1 MNFKNVMKKGS
12 LVAALSLSLT
22 AFAAPAAHAD
32 MNGKEASQKL
42 VNALQNLNLDHVDY
56 LYSYLQKT
64 SLTDQEQAQINAN
77 AARVS
82 EILSGEK
89 DVMSL
94 KNEQK
99 VEMLRLFLD
108 SAKLAHLQV
117 SLVDE
122 GGKSLDLLNY
132 TISKDNNLLI
142 QLKDLDGKLLAT
154 INPTREMV
162 QAANFKNLVNSLK
175 VAMEAKRELNA
186 TGHFVP
192 MTNAELPNTAS
203 NEQTYMLIGALIV
216 FLGATAL
223 VPAVRLARKTE
234 EA

>member
-1 MNFKNVMKKGS
+1 MNFKDIMKKGS

-32 MNGKEASQKL
+32 TNGKEASQKL
-42 VNALQNLNLDHVDY
+42 VSALKTLNLDHVDY
-56 LYSYLQKT
+56 LYAYLQKT
-64 SLTDQEQAQINAN
+64 GLTDQEQAQINAN

-82 EILSGEK
+82 EILSGAK

-108 SAKLAHLQV
+108 SVKLAHLQV

-122 GGKSLDLLNY
+122 SGKSLDLLNY

-162 QAANFKNLVNSLK
+162 QAANFKSMVNALK

-203 NEQTYMLIGALIV
+203 NEQTYMLIGGLIV
-216 FLGATAL
+216 LLGAAAL
-223 VPAVRLARKTE
+223 VPAMRLARKTE
-234 EA
+234 QA

>member
-12 LVAALSLSLT
+12 LVVALSLSLT
-22 AFAAPAAHAD
+22 AFAVPAAHAD
-32 MNGKEASQKL
+32 TNGKEASQKL
-42 VNALQNLNLDHVDY
+42 VNALKTLNLDHVDY

-82 EILSGEK
+82 EILSGTK

-99 VEMLRLFLD
+99 VEVLRLFLE

-117 SLVDE
+117 AIVD
-122 GGKSLDLLNY
+122 GKGKELDLLNY
-132 TISKDNNLLI
+132 KLNSNVLV

-154 INPTREMV
+154 INPTQEMV
-162 QAANFKNLVNSLK
+162 QAANFKSMVNALK

-186 TGHFVP
+186 TGKFVP
-192 MTNAELPNTAS
+192 MTNAEMPNTAS
-203 NEQTYMLIGALIV
+203 NEQTYMLIGGLIV
-216 FLGATAL
+216 LLGAAAL

-234 EA
+234 QA

>member
-1 MNFKNVMKKGS
+1 MKKGS
-12 LVAALSLSLT
+12 LVAALSLGLT

-32 MNGKEASQKL
+32 TNGKESSQKL
-42 VNALQNLNLDHVDY
+42 VNALKALNLDHVDY

-82 EILSGEK
+82 EILSDAK

-122 GGKSLDLLNY
+122 SGKSLDLLNY

-162 QAANFKNLVNSLK
+162 KAANFKNLVNSLK
-175 VAMEAKRELNA
+175 VAMEAKRELNE

-203 NEQTYMLIGALIV
+203 NEQTYMLIGGLIV
-216 FLGATAL
+216 LLGAAAL
-223 VPAVRLARKTE
+223 VTAVRLVRKTE
-234 EA
+234 QA

>member
-1 MNFKNVMKKGS
+1 MNFKSFMKKGS
-12 LVAALSLSLT
+12 LVAALSIGLT

-32 MNGKEASQKL
+32 TNGKEASQKL
-42 VNALQNLNLDHVDY
+42 VHALKTLNLDHVDY

-82 EILSGEK
+82 ELLSSA
-89 DVMSL
+89 DSVMSL
-94 KNEQK
+94 KMEQK

-117 SLVDE
+117 ELVDE
-122 GGKSLDLLNY
+122 SGKSLDLLNY
-132 TISKDNNLLI
+132 SIRPDSNLLV

-154 INPTREMV
+154 INPTQEMV
-162 QAANFKNLVNSLK
+162 QAANFKSMVNALK

-186 TGHFVP
+186 TGKFVP
-192 MTNAELPNTAS
+192 MPNAEMPNTAS
-203 NEQTYMLIGALIV
+203 HEQTYMLIGGLIV
-216 FLGATAL
+216 LLGAAAL
-223 VPAVRLARKTE
+223 VPAVRLARKVE
-234 EA
+234 QA

>member
-1 MNFKNVMKKGS
+1 MNFKGIMKKGS
-12 LVAALSLSLT
+12 LVAALSLGLT

-32 MNGKEASQKL
+32 TNGKESSQKL
-42 VNALQNLNLDHVDY
+42 VNALKALNLDHVDY

-82 EILSGEK
+82 EILSDAK

-122 GGKSLDLLNY
+122 SGKSLDLLNY

-162 QAANFKNLVNSLK
+162 KAANFKNLVNSLK
-175 VAMEAKRELNA
+175 VAMEAKRELNE

-203 NEQTYMLIGALIV
+203 NEQTYMLIGGLIV
-216 FLGATAL
+216 LLGAAAL
-223 VPAVRLARKTE
+223 VTAVRLVRKTE
-234 EA
+234 QA

>member
-1 MNFKNVMKKGS
+1 MEK
-12 LVAALSLSLT
+12 
-22 AFAAPAAHAD
+22 
-32 MNGKEASQKL
+32 ASQKL
-42 VNALQNLNLDHVDY
+42 VSALKTLNLDHVDY
-56 LYSYLQKT
+56 LYAYLQKT
-64 SLTDQEQAQINAN
+64 GLTDQEQAQINAN

-82 EILSGEK
+82 EILSGAK

-94 KNEQK
+94 ENEQK

-122 GGKSLDLLNY
+122 SGKRKSLDLLNY

-162 QAANFKNLVNSLK
+162 QAANFKSMVNALK

-192 MTNAELPNTAS
+192 LNAELPNTAS
-203 NEQTYMLIGALIV
+203 NEQTYMLIGGLIV
-216 FLGATAL
+216 LLGAAAL
-223 VPAVRLARKTE
+223 VPAMRLARKTE
-234 EA
+234 QA

>member
-22 AFAAPAAHAD
+22 AFAVPAAHAD
-32 MNGKEASQKL
+32 TNGKEASQKL
-42 VNALQNLNLDHVDY
+42 VNALKTLNLDHVDY

-82 EILSGEK
+82 EILSGTK

-99 VEMLRLFLD
+99 VEVLRLFLE

-117 SLVDE
+117 AIVD
-122 GGKSLDLLNY
+122 GKGKELDLLNY
-132 TISKDNNLLI
+132 KLNSNVLV

-154 INPTREMV
+154 INPTQKMV
-162 QAANFKNLVNSLK
+162 QAANFKSMVNTLK

-186 TGHFVP
+186 TGKFVP

-203 NEQTYMLIGALIV
+203 NEQTYMLIGGLIV
-216 FLGATAL
+216 LLGAAAL

-234 EA
+234 QV

>member
-1 MNFKNVMKKGS
+1 MNFKSIMKKGS
-12 LVAALSLSLT
+12 LAAALSLSLT

-32 MNGKEASQKL
+32 TNEKEASQKL
-42 VNALQNLNLDHVDY
+42 VNALETLNLDHVDY
-56 LYSYLQKT
+56 LYAYLQKT

-82 EILSGEK
+82 EILSSATN
-89 DVMSL
+89 VMSL
-94 KNEQK
+94 KTEQK

-108 SAKLAHLQV
+108 SVKLAHLQV
-117 SLVDE
+117 ELVE
-122 GGKSLDLLNY
+122 ESGKSVDLLNY
-132 TISKDNNLLI
+132 TINKDNNLLI

-192 MTNAELPNTAS
+192 MPNAEMPNTAS
-203 NEQTYMLIGALIV
+203 NEQTYMLIGGLIV
-216 FLGATAL
+216 LLGAAAL
-223 VPAVRLARKTE
+223 VPAVRLARKVE
-234 EA
+234 QA

>member
-1 MNFKNVMKKGS
+1 MNFKGAIKKGS
-12 LVAALSLSLT
+12 LVAVLSLSLT
-22 AFAAPAAHAD
+22 AFAAPTAHAD
-32 MNGKEASQKL
+32 TNGKEASQKL
-42 VNALQNLNLDHVDY
+42 VNALKTLNLDHVDY
-56 LYSYLQKT
+56 LYAYLQKT

-82 EILSGEK
+82 ELLSSATN
-89 DVMSL
+89 VMSL
-94 KNEQK
+94 KTERK

-117 SLVDE
+117 ALVDE
-122 GGKSLDLLNY
+122 KGNSLDLLNY

-192 MTNAELPNTAS
+192 MPNAEMPNTAS
-203 NEQTYMLIGALIV
+203 NEQMYMLIGGLIV
-216 FLGATAL
+216 LLGAAAL
-223 VPAVRLARKTE
+223 VSAVRLARKVE
-234 EA
+234 QV

>member
-22 AFAAPAAHAD
+22 AFAVPAAHAD
-32 MNGKEASQKL
+32 TNGKEASQKL
-42 VNALQNLNLDHVDY
+42 VNALKTLNLDHVDY

-64 SLTDQEQAQINAN
+64 SLADQEQAQINAN

-82 EILSGEK
+82 EILSGTK

-99 VEMLRLFLD
+99 VEVLRLFLE

-117 SLVDE
+117 AIVD
-122 GGKSLDLLNY
+122 GKGKELDLLNY
-132 TISKDNNLLI
+132 KLNSNVLV

-154 INPTREMV
+154 INPTQKMV
-162 QAANFKNLVNSLK
+162 QAANFKSMVNALK

-186 TGHFVP
+186 TGKFVP

-203 NEQTYMLIGALIV
+203 NEQTYMLIGGLIV
-216 FLGATAL
+216 LLGAAAL

-234 EA
+234 QV

>member
-1 MNFKNVMKKGS
+1 MNFKSVIKKGS

-22 AFAAPAAHAD
+22 VFAAPAAHAD
-32 MNGKEASQKL
+32 TNGKEASQKL
-42 VNALQNLNLDHVDY
+42 VNALKTLNLDHVDY

-64 SLTDQEQAQINAN
+64 SLTDQEQAQININ

-82 EILSGEK
+82 EILSGAK

-108 SAKLAHLQV
+108 CAKLAHLKV
-117 SLVDE
+117 ELVDE
-122 GGKSLDLLNY
+122 NGKSLDLLNY
-132 TISKDNNLLI
+132 TISKDSNLLI

-162 QAANFKNLVNSLK
+162 QPANFKSMVNALK

-192 MTNAELPNTAS
+192 MTNAEMPNTAS
-203 NEQTYMLIGALIV
+203 NEQTYMLIGGLIV
-216 FLGATAL
+216 LLGAVAL
-223 VPAVRLARKTE
+223 VPAMRLARKVE
-234 EA
+234 QA

>member
-22 AFAAPAAHAD
+22 AFAAPAVHAD
-32 MNGKEASQKL
+32 TNGKEASQKL
-42 VNALQNLNLDHVDY
+42 VNSLKTLNLDHVDY

-82 EILSGEK
+82 EILSGTK

-99 VEMLRLFLD
+99 VEVLRLFLE

-117 SLVDE
+117 EIVD
-122 GGKSLDLLNY
+122 GNGKELDLLNY
-132 TISKDNNLLI
+132 KLNSNVLV

-154 INPTREMV
+154 INPTQEMV
-162 QAANFKNLVNSLK
+162 QAANFKSMVNALK

-186 TGHFVP
+186 TGKFVP

-203 NEQTYMLIGALIV
+203 NEQTYMLIGGLIV
-216 FLGATAL
+216 LLGAAAL

-234 EA
+234 QA

>member
-1 MNFKNVMKKGS
+1 MNFKKVMKKGS

-22 AFAAPAAHAD
+22 AFAVPAAHAD
-32 MNGKEASQKL
+32 TNGKEASQKL
-42 VNALQNLNLDHVDY
+42 VNALKTLNLDHVDY

-64 SLTDQEQAQINAN
+64 SLTDQEQAKINAN

-82 EILSGEK
+82 EILSGTK

-99 VEMLRLFLD
+99 VEVLRLFLE

-117 SLVDE
+117 AIVD
-122 GGKSLDLLNY
+122 GKGKELDLLNY
-132 TISKDNNLLI
+132 KLNSNVLV

-154 INPTREMV
+154 INPTQEMV
-162 QAANFKNLVNSLK
+162 QAANFKSMVNALK

-186 TGHFVP
+186 TGKFVP

-203 NEQTYMLIGALIV
+203 NEQTYMLIGGLIV
-216 FLGATAL
+216 LLGAAAL

-234 EA
+234 QA